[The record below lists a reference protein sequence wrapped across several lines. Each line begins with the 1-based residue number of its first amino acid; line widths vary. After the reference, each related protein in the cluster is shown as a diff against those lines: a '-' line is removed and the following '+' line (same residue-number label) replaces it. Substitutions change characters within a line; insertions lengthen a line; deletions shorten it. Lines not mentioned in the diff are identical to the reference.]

1 MSNTNF
7 LIMNFSTLCLLYVIM
22 YFTQNLSSKR
32 QFYGVSLNS
41 DYFSKKEFKSLDKK
55 YKTLLTIGFIL
66 FTIVMLIFIYMFKA
80 YEVSSIVPPLGF
92 TIYSFIVFIYIYNKV
107 KNSKQILSLDNND
120 VNLEKT
126 KFIID
131 TDFINSKNKIIKLY
145 SILLL
150 IPLFILM
157 LVCIYTISKYNTM
170 PDIIPTHW
178 GINGKADAFSKK
190 SIASL
195 GSIILMSIF
204 TGLLIYI
211 SSLAALR
218 TRFKL
223 NPNSIE
229 ESKIINLRYLNKF
242 GITFLILNISMNML
256 FISTLVATVN
266 SSDLNIYIM
275 LFTTISLIFSSIYL
289 IYIYY
294 KLPNNSK
301 NVAYTVDDNDS
312 KWILGSFYYNKNDPS
327 LFVQKRFGVGWTVN
341 LATKKGKIYI
351 IIPFIIIIIN
361 ILMIYFLK

>member
-66 FTIVMLIFIYMFKA
+66 FTIVMLIFIYIFKA
-80 YEVSSIVPPLGF
+80 YEVSSILPPLGF

-107 KNSKQILSLDNND
+107 KSTKQELALNNKD
-120 VNLEKT
+120 INLEKT
-126 KFIID
+126 KIIID
-131 TDFINSKNKIIKLY
+131 TDFINSKNKIIKLH
-145 SILLL
+145 SILLFIPFL
-150 IPLFILM
+150 ILI
-157 LVCIYTISKYNTM
+157 LVCIYTISKYNTL
-170 PDIIPTHW
+170 PDVIPIHW
-178 GINGKADAFSKK
+178 GVNGKADAFSKK
-190 SIASL
+190 SIMNLA
-195 GSIILMSIF
+195 SIILISIL
-204 TGLLIYI
+204 TGFLIYI
-211 SSLAALR
+211 SSLATLK

-223 NPNSIE
+223 DPNNMK
-229 ESKIINLRYLNKF
+229 ESKNINLNCLNKF
-242 GITFLILNISMNML
+242 GITFFILNMSINML
-256 FISTLVATVN
+256 FIYTLIATIN

-301 NVAYTVDDNDS
+301 NVGYTVDDNDS

>member
-66 FTIVMLIFIYMFKA
+66 FTIVMLIFIYIFKA

-195 GSIILMSIF
+195 GSIIL
-204 TGLLIYI
+204 
-211 SSLAALR
+211 
-218 TRFKL
+218 
-223 NPNSIE
+223 
-229 ESKIINLRYLNKF
+229 
-242 GITFLILNISMNML
+242 IT
-256 FISTLVATVN
+256 
-266 SSDLNIYIM
+266 
-275 LFTTISLIFSSIYL
+275 
-289 IYIYY
+289 
-294 KLPNNSK
+294 KH
-301 NVAYTVDDNDS
+301 
-312 KWILGSFYYNKNDPS
+312 
-327 LFVQKRFGVGWTVN
+327 
-341 LATKKGKIYI
+341 
-351 IIPFIIIIIN
+351 
-361 ILMIYFLK
+361 

>member
-1 MSNTNF
+1 
-7 LIMNFSTLCLLYVIM
+7 
-22 YFTQNLSSKR
+22 
-32 QFYGVSLNS
+32 
-41 DYFSKKEFKSLDKK
+41 
-55 YKTLLTIGFIL
+55 
-66 FTIVMLIFIYMFKA
+66 
-80 YEVSSIVPPLGF
+80 
-92 TIYSFIVFIYIYNKV
+92 
-107 KNSKQILSLDNND
+107 
-120 VNLEKT
+120 
-126 KFIID
+126 
-131 TDFINSKNKIIKLY
+131 
-145 SILLL
+145 
-150 IPLFILM
+150 M

-301 NVAYTVDDNDS
+301 NVGYTVDDNDS